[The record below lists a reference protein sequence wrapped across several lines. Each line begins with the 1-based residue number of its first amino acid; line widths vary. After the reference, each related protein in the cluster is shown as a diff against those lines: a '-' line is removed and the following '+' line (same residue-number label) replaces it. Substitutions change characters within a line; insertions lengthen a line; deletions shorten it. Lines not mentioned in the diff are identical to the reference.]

1 MIKPGAISRSLMP
14 SPSMINKLLA
24 CFVLIAASV
33 TSVRV
38 AAQAPAERYRNE
50 LQPLIED
57 FVHQQQIPEF
67 AIGVIQD
74 DRLVYAHGFGVK
86 NLVHNHDP
94 VTPRSLFHMASITKT
109 FVATSIMQLVE
120 AGRINL
126 DTPVVQ
132 YLPYFR
138 VADDRYQTI
147 TVRQMVTHTSG
158 MPDVG
163 DNEWD
168 KPQYDDGALERYVR
182 SLSNQKLIFAP
193 GTDFRYS
200 NMAFE
205 VLGDLIAKVS
215 GESFDDYVQHHIL
228 TLLKM
233 RDSTLLIKKTDARL
247 MTWGHERDKDG
258 HVFPSKVY
266 PYNRMHSPSSN
277 LHSNVEDMARWALA
291 NLNHG
296 ELDGRRI
303 LNEQTYDIMWK
314 PAHKLSDS
322 DGVGISW
329 FLGEYRGQATVSHGG
344 GDTGYAT
351 FLVLLP
357 EKKIAV
363 VFMANCDWAGK
374 GRGQIAH
381 AALDVA
387 LGLKPQPIAVTP
399 VHDNYTDS
407 HSLYPGHSGMGI
419 HACAPKGT
427 DCPALALGGSD
438 ARESDP
444 TRRRPADGSRA
455 TQK

>member
-1 MIKPGAISRSLMP
+1 MAKLSAISRSLMP
-14 SPSMINKLLA
+14 PPRMINKLLA

-57 FVHQQQIPEF
+57 FVHQQQIPGF

-74 DRLVYAHGFGVK
+74 DQLVYAHGFGVK
-86 NLVHNHDP
+86 NLAHNHDP

-120 AGRINL
+120 ADKINL
-126 DTPVVQ
+126 DTPVEQ

-138 VADDRYQTI
+138 LADDRYQTI

-158 MPDVG
+158 MPDVE
-163 DNEWD
+163 DYEWD

-228 TLLKM
+228 TPLKM
-233 RDSTLLIKKTDARL
+233 RDSTLLKKEIDPKL

-296 ELDGRRI
+296 ELDGTRI
-303 LNEQTYDIMWK
+303 LKEQTYDIMWK

-322 DGVGISW
+322 DPHCGLSRTSGSCDSVGISW

-357 EKKIAV
+357 ERKIAV
-363 VFMANCDWAGK
+363 VLMANCDWLGK

-399 VHDNYTDS
+399 S
-407 HSLYPGHSGMGI
+407 P
-419 HACAPKGT
+419 
-427 DCPALALGGSD
+427 
-438 ARESDP
+438 R
-444 TRRRPADGSRA
+444 
-455 TQK
+455 

>member
-1 MIKPGAISRSLMP
+1 MIKRFAISRPLMP
-14 SPSMINKLLA
+14 SPSMINRLLA

-33 TSVRV
+33 TGVRV

-57 FVHQQQIPEF
+57 FVHQQQIPGF

-74 DRLVYAHGFGVK
+74 DRLVYARGFGVK
-86 NLVHNHDP
+86 NLAHNHDP

-120 AGRINL
+120 AGKINL

-228 TLLKM
+228 TPLKM
-233 RDSTLLIKKTDARL
+233 RDSTLLIKKTDPKL

-277 LHSNVEDMARWALA
+277 LHSNVEDMARWAIA

-303 LNEQTYDIMWK
+303 LKEQTYDIMWK

-322 DGVGISW
+322 DDVGISW
-329 FLGEYRGQATVSHGG
+329 ILGEYRGQATVSHGG
-344 GDTGYAT
+344 DPGYAT

-387 LGLKPQPIAVTP
+387 LGLNPQPIAVTP
-399 VHDNYTDS
+399 S
-407 HSLYPGHSGMGI
+407 P
-419 HACAPKGT
+419 
-427 DCPALALGGSD
+427 
-438 ARESDP
+438 R
-444 TRRRPADGSRA
+444 
-455 TQK
+455 

>member
-1 MIKPGAISRSLMP
+1 MIKPSAISRSLMP
-14 SPSMINKLLA
+14 SPSMMNKLLA
-24 CFVLIAASV
+24 CFVLVAALV
-33 TSVRV
+33 TGVRV
-38 AAQAPAERYRNE
+38 AAQVPAERFRSE

-57 FVHQQQIPEF
+57 FVHQQQIPGF
-67 AIGVIQD
+67 AIGVIQG

-86 NLVHNHDP
+86 NLAHTDDP

-120 AGRINL
+120 AGKINL
-126 DTPVVQ
+126 DSPVVQ
-132 YLPYFR
+132 YMPYFR
-138 VADDRYQTI
+138 LADDRYQTI

-158 MPDVG
+158 MPDVE
-163 DNEWD
+163 DYEWD

-182 SLSNQKLIFAP
+182 SVSDKKLIFAP

-228 TLLKM
+228 TPLKM
-233 RDSTLLIKKTDARL
+233 KDSTLLIKKTNPKL
-247 MTWGHERDKDG
+247 MTWGSERDKDG
-258 HVFPSKVY
+258 HVFLSKVY

-277 LHSNVEDMARWALA
+277 LHSNVEDMARWAAA

-296 ELDGRRI
+296 ELDGKRI
-303 LNEQTYDIMWK
+303 LKEQTYDIMWK
-314 PAHKLSDS
+314 PAHNVSEGRAVS
-322 DGVGISW
+322 ISW

-351 FLVLLP
+351 FLILLP

-363 VFMANCDWAGK
+363 VLMANCDWLGK
-374 GRGQIAH
+374 GRGQIAN

-399 VHDNYTDS
+399 S
-407 HSLYPGHSGMGI
+407 P
-419 HACAPKGT
+419 
-427 DCPALALGGSD
+427 
-438 ARESDP
+438 R
-444 TRRRPADGSRA
+444 
-455 TQK
+455 